1 MPMKLSLPE
10 WLPQALLVKIL
21 IYAGVGLVIFLWW
34 RADRAKMFEQGF
46 VKGEIVGEVRLEKKM
61 QENWDKLEATLK
73 LRQTRDEENYL
84 EMSRN
89 VQIAVGNTNA
99 AITTLRKLTG
109 ITLTIDERTKAYAEA
124 RAVPPDQ
131 LDRALLLLSRELDAI
146 LAKQPDR

>member
-1 MPMKLSLPE
+1 MKLSLPE